1 MKFSL
6 AIHGG
11 AGTLRPED
19 FPAAQV
25 AEVREHLSNALVA
38 GAAIL
43 SRDGSALD
51 AVEAAVKVLENSP
64 HFNAGHGAVFNHQGE
79 IELDASIM
87 DGRNL
92 AAGAIAGVRR
102 IKNPIIAARMV
113 MERSQHVFLVGEGA
127 EAFAHTCG
135 ADFVDPSY
143 FHTERRLREL
153 KTLQDLENAGNAK
166 FGTLE
171 ASDLKAPH
179 ANPDHKFG
187 TVGAVA
193 CDRHGHLAAATST
206 GGLTNKRFGRVG
218 DCPIIGAGTYADDA
232 TCAVSA
238 TGHGEYF
245 IRACVAS
252 DVAARMRYLSVSLDE
267 AAHAVVNGT
276 LMKLGGKGGIIA
288 VDAKG
293 NITLPFN
300 TNGMYRGALRE
311 GEAAYVGIYRN

>member
-19 FPAAQV
+19 FPAEQA
-25 AEVREHLSNALVA
+25 REARAHLANALAA

-43 SRDGSALD
+43 EHDGPALL
-51 AVEAAVKVLENSP
+51 AVEAAVIVLENSP
-64 HFNAGHGAVFNHQGE
+64 HFNSGHGAVFNHKGE

-102 IKNPIIAARMV
+102 IKNPITAARMV
-113 MERSQHVFLVGEGA
+113 MERSQHVFLVGDGA
-127 EAFAHTCG
+127 EAFSHTCG
-135 ADFVDPSY
+135 AEFVDPSY
-143 FHTERRLREL
+143 FHTPRRLREL
-153 KTLQDLENAGNAK
+153 KALQALEEAGNAK

-171 ASDLKAPH
+171 ASDLQT
-179 ANPDHKFG
+179 ANAMPDKKFG

-193 CDRHGHLAAATST
+193 CDRAGHLAAATST
-206 GGLTNKRFGRVG
+206 GGLTNKRWGRVG

-252 DVAARMRYLSVSLDE
+252 DIAARMRYLNVSVEE
-267 AAHAVVNGT
+267 AAREVVNGT
-276 LMKLGGKGGIIA
+276 LVKLGGKGGVIA

-311 GEAAYVGIYRN
+311 GDAAYVGIYRD

>member
-19 FPAAQV
+19 FPASQAS
-25 AEVREHLSNALVA
+25 EVRDHLQHALAA

-43 SRDGSALD
+43 EHDGPALL
-51 AVEAAVKVLENSP
+51 AVEAAVKVLEDSP
-64 HFNAGHGAVFNHQGE
+64 HFNAGHGAVFTHEGT
-79 IELDASIM
+79 IELEASIM
-87 DGRNL
+87 DGSNL
-92 AAGAIAGVRR
+92 AAGAIAGLRHV
-102 IKNPIIAARMV
+102 KNPITAARMV
-113 MERSQHVFLVGEGA
+113 MQKSQHVFLVGDGA
-127 EAFAHTCG
+127 EAFAKSCG
-135 ADFVDPSY
+135 VEMVEARY
-143 FHTERRLREL
+143 FYTERRMREL
-153 KTLQDLENAGNAK
+153 RALQMLEEAGTK
-166 FGTLE
+166 RFGTLE
-171 ASDLKAPH
+171 ASDLKL
-179 ANPDHKFG
+179 ANAMPDKKFG

-193 CDRHGHLAAATST
+193 CDRAGHLAAATST
-206 GGLTNKRFGRVG
+206 GGLTNKRWGRIG

-252 DVAARMRYLSVSLDE
+252 DIAARMRYAGVSLE
-267 AAHAVVNGT
+267 QAANDVVNGSLVT
-276 LMKLGGKGGIIA
+276 LGGKGGIIA

-311 GEAAYVGIYRN
+311 GDVAFVGVYRD

>member
-1 MKFSL
+1 MNFSL

-19 FPAAQV
+19 FPEALAREARAHLHAALSAG
-25 AEVREHLSNALVA
+25 AEVLKQ
-38 GAAIL
+38 
-43 SRDGSALD
+43 DGSSLL
-51 AVEAAVKVLENSP
+51 AVEAAVKVLEDSP
-64 HFNAGHGAVFNHQGE
+64 HFNAGHGAVFTHE
-79 IELDASIM
+79 ATIELDASIM
-87 DGRNL
+87 DGATL
-92 AAGAIAGVRR
+92 AAGAIAGVQHV
-102 IKNPIIAARMV
+102 KNPITLAREV
-113 MERSQHVFLVGEGA
+113 MLRSQHVFLVGAGA
-127 EAFAHTCG
+127 EAFAKTCG
-135 ADFVDPSY
+135 VEMVEASY

-153 KTLQDLENAGNAK
+153 RAVQALEASGAK
-166 FGTLE
+166 RFGTLE
-171 ASDLKAPH
+171 ASDLKL
-179 ANPDHKFG
+179 PDKKFG

-193 CDRHGHLAAATST
+193 CDRAGHLAAATST
-206 GGLTNKRFGRVG
+206 GGLTNKRWGRVG

-252 DVAARMRYLSVSLDE
+252 DIAARMRYAGVGLE
-267 AAHAVVNGT
+267 AAAHAVVNGT
-276 LMKLGGKGGIIA
+276 LVQLGGKGGIIA

-311 GEAAYVGIYRN
+311 GEAAFVSIYRDD

>member
-19 FPAAQV
+19 FPETQAS
-25 AEVREHLSNALVA
+25 EVREHLRHALAA

-43 SRDGSALD
+43 ERDGPALL
-51 AVEAAVKVLENSP
+51 AVEAAVKVLEDSP
-64 HFNAGHGAVFNHQGE
+64 HFNAGHGAVFTHDGT
-79 IELDASIM
+79 IELEASIM

-92 AAGAIAGVRR
+92 AAGAIAGLRHV
-102 IKNPIIAARMV
+102 KNPITAARMV
-113 MERSQHVFLVGEGA
+113 MEKSQHVFLVGDSA
-127 EAFAHTCG
+127 EAFAKSCG
-135 ADFVDPSY
+135 VEMVDAAY
-143 FHTERRLREL
+143 FHTDRRMREL
-153 KTLQDLENAGNAK
+153 KALQMLEEAGAK
-166 FGTLE
+166 RFGTLE
-171 ASDLKAPH
+171 ASDLKI
-179 ANPDHKFG
+179 PDKKFG

-193 CDRHGHLAAATST
+193 CDRAGHLAAATST
-206 GGLTNKRFGRVG
+206 GGLTNKRWGRIG

-252 DVAARMRYLSVSLDE
+252 DIAARMRYLGVSLEE
-267 AAHAVVNGT
+267 AANQVVNGT
-276 LMKLGGKGGIIA
+276 LVKLGGKGGVIA

-311 GEAAYVGIYRN
+311 GDAATVGIYRE